1 MRNGFW
7 KWESVNRISRILLIL
22 QSFQNVVGSLDE
34 GERPLGW
41 VWKDQLGLCMGTG
54 VWGRKQEVLSASRHK
69 WMTSLQGVLIWGLWG
84 TCKAVS
90 SGPAAFLPKPHLR
103 NDYLSN
109 HRKSQQKKKKNQ
121 EVKPRPRPWPLSRHH
136 NSGTFRGFCTT

>member
-22 QSFQNVVGSLDE
+22 QSFQNVLGSLDE

-41 VWKDQLGLCMGTG
+41 VWKDQLGLFRGTA

-69 WMTSLQGVLIWGLWG
+69 
-84 TCKAVS
+84 
-90 SGPAAFLPKPHLR
+90 
-103 NDYLSN
+103 
-109 HRKSQQKKKKNQ
+109 
-121 EVKPRPRPWPLSRHH
+121 
-136 NSGTFRGFCTT
+136 